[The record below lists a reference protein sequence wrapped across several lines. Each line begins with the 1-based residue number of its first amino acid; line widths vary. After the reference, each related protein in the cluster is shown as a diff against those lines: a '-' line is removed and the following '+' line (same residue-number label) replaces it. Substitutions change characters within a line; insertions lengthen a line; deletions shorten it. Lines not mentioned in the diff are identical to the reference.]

1 MFNMEDIMEKKHL
14 LISIGLVFLALIL
27 LFTTGCGKNT
37 VEGTIDEYN
46 FKETEDV
53 TNYVKLVTDEDEVVL
68 IELYPEI
75 APITVKNF
83 QDLVSEKYYDGLIFH
98 RVIDNFM
105 IQTGDPTGTGYGGSE
120 KTIKGEFSSN
130 GVKNELKHEH
140 GVVSMARQSND
151 MDSASSQI
159 FICASDEVD
168 FLDGDYAAFGRVI
181 AGYSAIERISKV
193 ETDSYDKPLVKEMIE
208 SVRFVEV
215 NKNE

>member
-1 MFNMEDIMEKKHL
+1 MEKKHL
-14 LISIGLVFLALIL
+14 LVSIGLVLLAFLL

-37 VEGTIDEYN
+37 IEGTIEGYN
-46 FKETEDV
+46 FKETESV

-68 IELYPEI
+68 IELYPDI

-83 QDLVSEKYYDGLIFH
+83 QDLVLDKYYDGLIFH
-98 RVIDNFM
+98 RVVDNFM

-120 KTIKGEFSSN
+120 ETIKGEFSSN
-130 GVKNELKHEH
+130 GVKNDLKHEH

-159 FICASDEVD
+159 FICASDDVD

-181 AGYSAIERISKV
+181 AGYSAVERISKV
-193 ETDSYDKPLVKEMIE
+193 ETDSYDKPIVKEQIE
-208 SVRFVEV
+208 SIRFVEV
-215 NKNE
+215 SKNE